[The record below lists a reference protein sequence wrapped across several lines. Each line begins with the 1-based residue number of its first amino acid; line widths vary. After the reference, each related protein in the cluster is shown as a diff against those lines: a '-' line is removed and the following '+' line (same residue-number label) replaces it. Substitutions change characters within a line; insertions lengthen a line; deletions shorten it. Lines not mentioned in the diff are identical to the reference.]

1 MKFRELPKKWKVI
14 MITLIMTTLLS
25 LIGLI
30 AYIANT
36 AGSLLHVMIG

>member
-1 MKFRELPKKWKVI
+1 MKFTELPKKWKAI
-14 MITLIMTTLLS
+14 MITLSVTTLLS

-30 AYIANT
+30 VYIANT